1 MLDTFLVGFDESRQ
15 EYVLTH
21 ESETTTKK
29 TFSFNFVFRTLRST
43 TVSGMSNSPT
53 IHNGMAPPHGFALSI
68 LRSNIT
74 VSNPRSCAKISAAQA
89 PEGPPPT
96 TATLYLISML
106 EPDETACCATDVVP
120 WNDEVCVKAL
130 APVTIVDRA
139 TMENFIFDLNSIVS
153 VFVSVSFLFDGF
165 VEEMSG
171 DVTV

>member
-1 MLDTFLVGFDESRQ
+1 
-15 EYVLTH
+15 
-21 ESETTTKK
+21 
-29 TFSFNFVFRTLRST
+29 
-43 TVSGMSNSPT
+43 
-53 IHNGMAPPHGFALSI
+53 
-68 LRSNIT
+68 
-74 VSNPRSCAKISAAQA
+74 
-89 PEGPPPT
+89 
-96 TATLYLISML
+96 ML